1 MILYKNVRLMEFK
14 FSVFLF
20 LYKHIFIFSIY
31 VIINYFH
38 SYYNNIVIRDLKL
51 KMSIFKRTII
61 NITFPRRILLIMN
74 NFQNIYDESKY
85 EILFK
90 EFYNPLV
97 QFAFQII
104 NDNEAAKDMVQ
115 DIFVHL
121 WEKELKFKNEL
132 VFRTYL
138 YRSVQHKCIN
148 HIRKQKIQQ
157 EHEKNIS
164 AEIEEQDNPSILNT
178 LIREEVY
185 RQLLASI
192 DHLPPQCKKICLM
205 TLDGKKPSEIA
216 QELDLAVDTVKK
228 QKTIALKRLQ
238 DELGNLSSIAI
249 ILYLET
255 LL

>member
-1 MILYKNVRLMEFK
+1 MTN
-14 FSVFLF
+14 
-20 LYKHIFIFSIY
+20 
-31 VIINYFH
+31 FH
-38 SYYNNIVIRDLKL
+38 
-51 KMSIFKRTII
+51 
-61 NITFPRRILLIMN
+61 
-74 NFQNIYDESKY
+74 NIYEESKY

-192 DHLPPQCKKICLM
+192 DHLPRNAKK
-205 TLDGKKPSEIA
+205 S
-216 QELDLAVDTVKK
+216 
-228 QKTIALKRLQ
+228 AL
-238 DELGNLSSIAI
+238 
-249 ILYLET
+249 
-255 LL
+255 

>member
-1 MILYKNVRLMEFK
+1 MNV
-14 FSVFLF
+14 
-20 LYKHIFIFSIY
+20 FSIY
-31 VIINYFH
+31 FIIKVFH
-38 SYYNNIVIRDLKL
+38 LLDIKIQL
-51 KMSIFKRTII
+51 MIFKHEKSII
-61 NITFPRRILLIMN
+61 KWTFIHITLQRWIKLIMK
-74 NFQNIYDESKY
+74 NFRNIYDESEY

-90 EFYNPLV
+90 EFYTLLV

-104 NDNEAAKDMVQ
+104 NDNEAAKDIVQ
-115 DIFVHL
+115 DLFVQL
-121 WEKELKFKNEL
+121 WEKELKFTNEL
-132 VFRTYL
+132 VLRTYL

-157 EHEKNIS
+157 QHEKKIS
-164 AEIEEQDNPSILNT
+164 DEIEEQENPSVLHV

-185 RQLLASI
+185 RQLLNSI

-238 DELGNLSSIAI
+238 DELGNLSSIAV

>member
-1 MILYKNVRLMEFK
+1 MKNFR
-14 FSVFLF
+14 
-20 LYKHIFIFSIY
+20 
-31 VIINYFH
+31 
-38 SYYNNIVIRDLKL
+38 
-51 KMSIFKRTII
+51 
-61 NITFPRRILLIMN
+61 
-74 NFQNIYDESKY
+74 NIYDESEY

-104 NDNEAAKDMVQ
+104 NDNEAAKDIVQ
-115 DIFVHL
+115 DLFVQL
-121 WEKELKFKNEL
+121 WEKELKFTNEL
-132 VFRTYL
+132 VLRTYL

-157 EHEKNIS
+157 QHEKKIS
-164 AEIEEQDNPSILNT
+164 DEIEEQENPSVLHA

-185 RQLLASI
+185 RQLLNSI

-238 DELGNLSSIAI
+238 DKLGNLSSIAV